1 MWPPK
6 KGAMLIAKKRA
17 NGEGNIRKRADGRWE
32 GRYTAGY
39 HPETGKRIIKNVLGK
54 TQAEC
59 KAKLKKAIEESQSL
73 DVGRADE
80 YTVVAWLRTWFEL
93 YAKPHIRPSTMN
105 YYHRNIEQHIIP
117 AIGDIPL
124 NKLTTRDLQ
133 KFYNDLQSNGRL
145 RKVQKKEKPGLSN
158 FTVRGI
164 HMMLHNALDRA
175 MKEKLILTN
184 PTENCI
190 IPKIEKQEMK
200 ILHPDHISAYL
211 NAAER
216 RNALPMFY
224 LELVS
229 GLRKGELVALQWSD
243 LDETNCTISVSKQA
257 SWDTEGNLILSQPK
271 TGNSIREVSIP
282 QDAVE
287 LLKQEHAKHPD
298 NPWMFPSG
306 RTGEMYHPD
315 SVVTLHKRILKD
327 AGLEHIRFH
336 DLRHPYVKHTT
347 KIFSLRLM
355 DFQAQAYPDARR
367 KTRGACQLHRGGQS
381 RSPVRPLCNRKR
393 FSCLP
398 PQSKISWIL
407 YATSIRLSGYTST
420 RSISSSASSVVSVS
434 ASKIALDASL
444 RLSCRACSSCFCF
457 ACANTAA

>member
-1 MWPPK
+1 M
-6 KGAMLIAKKRA
+6 AKKRA

-59 KAKLKKAIEESQSL
+59 KAKLAAAMEAAKGVDIS
-73 DVGRADE
+73 RADE
-80 YTVVAWLRTWFEL
+80 YTVATWLRSWYDI
-93 YAKPHIRPSTMN
+93 YAKPNVRVATADRYRLM
-105 YYHRNIEQHIIP
+105 IEQYTIP
-117 AIGDIPL
+117 RIGSI
-124 NKLTTRDLQ
+124 KLTKLTAHDLQ
-133 KFYNDLQSNGRL
+133 KLYNDLQSNGRL

-158 FTVRGI
+158 STVRGI

-175 MKEKLILTN
+175 VKEKLILSN

-243 LDETNCTISVSKQA
+243 LDEANCTISVSKQA

-287 LLKQEHAKHPD
+287 LLKQEHAKHPS

-336 DLRHPYVKHTT
+336 DLRHTFATLALQNGVDVKTVSSMLGHYDAGFT
-347 KIFSLRLM
+347 LRTYTHATRQKQ
-355 DFQAQAYPDARR
+355 DEAAQTMGSFMA
-367 KTRGACQLHRGGQS
+367 Q
-381 RSPVRPLCNRKR
+381 VM
-393 FSCLP
+393 
-398 PQSKISWIL
+398 
-407 YATSIRLSGYTST
+407 
-420 RSISSSASSVVSVS
+420 
-434 ASKIALDASL
+434 
-444 RLSCRACSSCFCF
+444 
-457 ACANTAA
+457 